1 MGLNQK
7 THSVPNLFQEITQPQ
22 LDHSNHMVPLPPPPT
37 PPPPP
42 PPPTVI
48 PSVQSSNI
56 YAAPI
61 TNFKTS
67 NQSFTHLKKAGH
79 FHNSASSDTLVQE
92 ECPNSNDL
100 NDECEIDYDMAT
112 EGNNNYIEPAIDYD
126 QPKMSTFN
134 QNKPPNSSS
143 NLIMMLNRP
152 GNNTPS
158 PLTPR
163 QLKQRNTAKR
173 NSISC
178 RSSSSTPT
186 LNDSIVSNSSFTQQ
200 QLSDLQFLQSQK
212 FDSDFIQTTQ
222 DLFSRYPYAKISIS
236 VTVSSYQSNV
246 NSQNQVHTTQ
256 TTRQIEIDKQM
267 FDKITSLQSQA
278 QMTPQKIQ
286 PQTPIRTSSSLTPT
300 TNAATTKYHS
310 FSSISSSSPSSSSAS
325 SSSSSSAYD
334 SVTNIESKQEDL
346 NEAIKRVANEHIMK
360 RQQMMGSSKEEK
372 PQQQQESFSYKAA
385 ATLKLNK

>member
-7 THSVPNLFQEITQPQ
+7 THSVPNLFQETNLPQ
-22 LDHSNHMVPLPPPPT
+22 QHSNHMVPLPPPPT

-42 PPPTVI
+42 PTII
-48 PSVQSSNI
+48 PSIQNPNI
-56 YAAPI
+56 YAAPNA
-61 TNFKTS
+61 NFKTS
-67 NQSFTHLKKAGH
+67 NHNDALLTHLKRQGV
-79 FHNSASSDTLVQE
+79 HNSASSDTLVQE
-92 ECPNSNDL
+92 ECSDENKF
-100 NDECEIDYDMAT
+100 DECEIDYDMTLEA
-112 EGNNNYIEPAIDYD
+112 NNNYIEPAVDYD

-134 QNKPPNSSS
+134 QNKPPTSNS

-186 LNDSIVSNSSFTQQ
+186 LNDSFTSNSSFTQQ

-236 VTVSSYQSNV
+236 VTVSSYQSNM
-246 NSQNQVHTTQ
+246 NTQNQVHTTQ

-267 FDKITSLQSQA
+267 FDRQITDRQVVDRQR
-278 QMTPQKIQ
+278 IGR
-286 PQTPIRTSSSLTPT
+286 PI
-300 TNAATTKYHS
+300 
-310 FSSISSSSPSSSSAS
+310 I
-325 SSSSSSAYD
+325 
-334 SVTNIESKQEDL
+334 
-346 NEAIKRVANEHIMK
+346 
-360 RQQMMGSSKEEK
+360 
-372 PQQQQESFSYKAA
+372 
-385 ATLKLNK
+385 